1 MSCDQSNKHASH
13 CQNKLNLWKSLIQCM
28 QCLQTDMCMYIGGG
42 VSVLSA
48 YIYKEMVVFFYYTVS
63 RKRTD
68 QMHANYTL
76 YVMKLA

>member
-1 MSCDQSNKHASH
+1 MHTLSKQTKSVKKPNTMHAMPPNSYVH
-13 CQNKLNLWKSLIQCM
+13 V
-28 QCLQTDMCMYIGGG
+28 YGGG
-42 VSVLSA
+42 GLSVLSA
-48 YIYKEMVVFFYYTVS
+48 YIYKEMVFFFYYTVS

>member
-1 MSCDQSNKHASH
+1 
-13 CQNKLNLWKSLIQCM
+13 M